1 MSQSST
7 IARDHT
13 NDGIAEKP
21 SSAASRKQQILSPA
35 RKDALKKRIRS
46 ILMIGGIVI
55 VAVISGIFWWVGGRY
70 VSIDNAYVGA
80 NKLLVS
86 TDVSGIVQDIAVREG
101 QTVKTNDIL
110 FRLDPLP
117 FQIALDRANAQL
129 NQTKLTIEAME
140 QDYKRMQS
148 DIAEQASQVKQAQAQ
163 FDRYS
168 ALIQDNNVSQAN
180 FDQARF
186 ALEAA
191 QNSLQSL
198 QQQAKSQLVK
208 LGGSPDFPVTEHPQ
222 YKQVKADRDEAQR
235 QLEHTTVRAPFDGVV
250 THTDSIQPGTYLA
263 ANTAAFGLVGDHG
276 VWVDANP
283 KETDLTYVKQGDPV
297 TISVDTYPGRTWKG
311 RVESISPASGASF
324 SVLPAQNS
332 SGNWVKV
339 VQRIPVRISVDA
351 AADDPILRTGMSVV
365 VDIDT
370 GHRRSLSE
378 LF

>member
-1 MSQSST
+1 MSQSV
-7 IARDHT
+7 IARDT
-13 NDGIAEKP
+13 SKEDVAKNSPPA
-21 SSAASRKQQILSPA
+21 SAKNQILSPA
-35 RKDALKKRIRS
+35 RKEALKKRIRS
-46 ILMIGGIVI
+46 ILMLGGIALVV
-55 VAVISGIFWWVGGRY
+55 VASGVFWWIGGRY

-86 TDVSGIVQDIAVREG
+86 TDVSGIVQEVTVREG
-101 QTVKTNDIL
+101 QTVRTNDVL

-117 FQIALDRANAQL
+117 FQISLDRANAQL
-129 NQTKLTIEAME
+129 NQTRLTIEAMV
-140 QDYKRMQS
+140 QDYRRMQS

-163 FDRYS
+163 FDRYN
-168 ALIQDNNVSQAN
+168 ALIRDNNVSQAN

-191 QNSLQSL
+191 ENSLKSL
-198 QQQAKSQLVK
+198 QQQAQSQLVK

-222 YKQVKADRDEAQR
+222 YKQAKADRDEAQR

-263 ANTAAFGLVGDHG
+263 ANTAAFGLVGDRG
-276 VWVDANP
+276 AWIDANP

-311 RVESISPASGASF
+311 RVESISPASGSSF

-339 VQRIPVRISVDA
+339 VQRIPVRISVEA
-351 AADDPILRTGMSVV
+351 GPDDPVLRTGMSVV

>member
-1 MSQSST
+1 MSQSV
-7 IARDHT
+7 IARDT
-13 NDGIAEKP
+13 SNEDVVKSP
-21 SSAASRKQQILSPA
+21 SPASAKQSLSPA
-35 RKDALKKRIRS
+35 RRDALRKRIRS
-46 ILMIGGIVI
+46 ILMIGGIALVVI
-55 VAVISGIFWWVGGRY
+55 VSAIFWWVGGRY

-86 TDVSGIVQDIAVREG
+86 TDVSGIVQEITVREG
-101 QTVKTNDIL
+101 QKVKTNDVL

-129 NQTKLTIEAME
+129 NQTRLTIEAME

-163 FDRYS
+163 FDRYN
-168 ALIQDNNVSQAN
+168 ALIRDNNVSQAN

-191 QNSLQSL
+191 ENSLQSL

-222 YKQVKADRDEAQR
+222 YKQTRADRDEAQR

-276 VWVDANP
+276 SWVDANP

-297 TISVDTYPGRTWKG
+297 TISIDTYPGKTWKG
-311 RVESISPASGASF
+311 RVESISPASGSSF

-339 VQRIPVRISVDA
+339 VQRIPVRISVEA
-351 AADDPILRTGMSVV
+351 GANDPILRAGMSVV
-365 VDIDT
+365 VEIDT